1 MKEEF
6 KKLYDYIIQS
16 EDEEKMRVLG
26 QVTKDMMYR
35 FIESSP
41 QTAREY
47 MDMLQSVKWCNYLTA
62 KEADMITAEM
72 QPKPAWNRASW
83 SNKMQSMGLPVS
95 EEPYYN
101 DNALYVTMCMVT
113 SDSGETLNRFMDD
126 HNMSAEK
133 DALFTLVYRLALDK
147 LKDKD
152 GFFSIRAYFGL

>member
-26 QVTKDMMYR
+26 HVTKDMMYR
-35 FIESSP
+35 LIENNP

-62 KEADMITAEM
+62 KEANTITSEM
-72 QPKPAWNRASW
+72 LPKPAWNRASW
-83 SNKMQSMGLPVS
+83 DNKMQLMGFPLS
-95 EEPYYN
+95 EEPHYN
-101 DNALYVTMCMVT
+101 DNALYVTMCMIT
-113 SDSGETLNRFMDD
+113 SDSGETLTHFMSD
-126 HNMSAEK
+126 HNLADEK
-133 DALFTLVYRLALDK
+133 DAMFMLVYRLALDK

-152 GFFSIRAYFGL
+152 GFFSIRSYFGL